1 MIDPI
6 KGFADVNSDRRCTSW
21 GFRVIKTI
29 SDPGG
34 KREKSRSSGAERN
47 KAVLGRSRR
56 KGSREERKKKSF

>member
-6 KGFADVNSDRRCTSW
+6 KGFAHVNSNRCCTSW

-34 KREKSRSSGAERN
+34 KREKSRSSRAERN
-47 KAVLGRSRR
+47 KAMLGRSRR
-56 KGSREERKKKSF
+56 ESRREKRKKKSF